1 MLLPITNFTDDECKD
16 LWQRLR
22 SENENEMM
30 ATLQFFV
37 DNPGSF
43 DALTDRMKELSD
55 GLFHRCDIR
64 EAVSKLARSEN
75 NIIISQLLR
84 ILDSADETIQ
94 YWIAAGME
102 HKYYANT
109 VPVFLKYIG
118 SDDEFISSNSMF
130 DLCRD
135 EDKFNLLKDE
145 RKNAIINSMFDVFTA
160 RYNKTVH
167 DETIAHCISDPLYIS
182 ICYLAKLLPIEQI
195 DRLSDRLIE
204 MTHDEQVY
212 VRYEAV
218 RGLAEVAKRIKSSNQ
233 PLYVSI
239 EQVILQLFED
249 RDSSVRRQAFYALDK
264 AESEHSFP
272 LALKAAASD
281 KDPRVQDFAIM
292 LLRRYY
298 PFTPKA
304 LRVLRRLKPIPGDL
318 SFMTDFKLS
327 TFQKILS
334 FIPFL

>member
-1 MLLPITNFTDDECKD
+1 MSLQITNFSDDECKN
-16 LWQRLR
+16 LRQRLF
-22 SENENEMM
+22 SGNENEMM
-30 ATLQFFV
+30 ATLQLFV

-43 DALTDRMKELSD
+43 DALTSRKKEFSD
-55 GLFHRCDIR
+55 DHFHQCDIR
-64 EAVSKLARSEN
+64 DAVDRLARSEN

-84 ILDSADETIQ
+84 ALDSADETIQ

-102 HKYYANT
+102 HKYYANA
-109 VPVFLKYIG
+109 VPVFLKFIK
-118 SDDEFISSNSMF
+118 SDDEFISSHSMF

-135 EDKFNLLKDE
+135 EDKFNLLSDE
-145 RKNAIINSMFDVFTA
+145 RKNAIINCVYDVFTT
-160 RYNKTVH
+160 RNNKTVH
-167 DETIAHCISDPLYIS
+167 DETIAHTISDPLYIS

-195 DRLSDRLIE
+195 DRLSDGLIE

-249 RDSSVRRQAFYALDK
+249 RDSSVRRQAFFALSK
-264 AESEHSFP
+264 AESEHSFR
-272 LALKAAASD
+272 LALKAAAFD
-281 KDPRVQDFAIM
+281 KDPGVQDFAIM
-292 LLRRYY
+292 LLIRYY

-318 SFMTDFKLS
+318 SFKTDFKLS

-334 FIPFL
+334 YTPFL